1 MDKNTQEKAVAELR
15 ALLKPLIDHFRK
27 EHNLS
32 QQDMISLITGPEEM
46 VVPVSIF
53 SIPLGPLQCLVKYL
67 KEEHGMKYVKIA
79 VMLNKDQR
87 VIWKSYSDANK
98 KFPSRIEIKDNDF
111 FIPISAFKNDKLSIL
126 EIVVFYLRVSKGFS
140 VKEIGMQLNKKA
152 TTIYTTYH
160 RAELKNAQKE

>member
-79 VMLNKDQR
+79 AMLNKDQR

-111 FIPISAFKNDKLSIL
+111 FIPITMQHQILTVFFDEAFKSGMYFTLIWHIKLL
-126 EIVVFYLRVSKGFS
+126 
-140 VKEIGMQLNKKA
+140 
-152 TTIYTTYH
+152 
-160 RAELKNAQKE
+160 